1 LKHQIIRNMKILNVA
16 VAGLGRIGKIHLKNL
31 VRNFPEIKV
40 VAVMDV
46 LDESRAIAEE
56 HGVPVFVLTY
66 EELLA
71 VPDLDAVVICS
82 PTDTH
87 ADYVVKAANAGKQI
101 FCEKPLDLSLER
113 VQEVLEI
120 VKASGVKLM
129 LGFNRRFDPEF
140 KRIREL
146 VENGSIGDPRILKI
160 TSRDP
165 GPPPISYI
173 KVSGGMF
180 LDMTIHDF
188 DMARFIAG
196 KKVKEVFAK
205 ASVKVDPEIGQAG
218 DVDTAVILL
227 TFDDDSVA
235 VIDNCRE
242 AAYGYDQR
250 LEVFGSKGMAQAEN
264 NFPNSHK
271 LFTSSGV
278 SGDLPLHFFLERYD
292 ASYNQEIRE
301 FIDALVSG
309 HEVPA
314 GGEDGLISLAIGQA
328 AKKSVVENRPVLLS
342 EILDPTQTK
351 KI

>member
-1 LKHQIIRNMKILNVA
+1 METINVA

-31 VRNFPEIKV
+31 TRNFSEIKV
-40 VAVMDV
+40 VAAMDV
-46 LDESRAIAEE
+46 FDESKAVADEFD
-56 HGVPVFVLTY
+56 VPIYVKSFD
-66 EELLA
+66 ELLA

-87 ADYVVKAANAGKQI
+87 ADYVVKAARAGVQV

-120 VKASGVKLM
+120 VKKEGVHLM

-140 KRIREL
+140 MKIRQL
-146 VENGSIGDPRILKI
+146 VVDDAVGDPQVIKI

-165 GPPPISYI
+165 GPPPVSYI

-188 DMARFIAG
+188 DMARYISG
-196 KKVKEVFAK
+196 KEVKEVYAK
-205 ASVKVDPEIGQAG
+205 ATVKVDPEIAQAG
-218 DVDTAVILL
+218 DVDTAVITL
-227 TFDDDSVA
+227 TFEDDSMA
-235 VIDNCRE
+235 VIDNCRK

-250 LEVFGSKGMAQAEN
+250 LEVFGSKGMAQNEN
-264 NFPNSHK
+264 NFPNMHK
-271 LFTSSGV
+271 LYTESGV

-301 FIDALVSG
+301 FIDALISG
-309 HEVPA
+309 DPMPVD
-314 GGEDGLISLAIGQA
+314 GNDGLISIAIGLA
-328 AKKSVVENRPVLLS
+328 AKKSVKEDRPVQMT
-342 EILDPTQTK
+342 EIIT
-351 KI
+351 

>member
-1 LKHQIIRNMKILNVA
+1 METLNVA

-31 VRNFPEIKV
+31 ARNFSEIRV

-46 LDESRAIAEE
+46 AGESKALADEFS
-56 HGVPVFVLTY
+56 VPEFVRTFK
-66 EELLA
+66 ELLA

-87 ADYVVKAANAGKQI
+87 ADYVIQAARAGKQI

-113 VQEVLEI
+113 VKEVLTV
-120 VKASGVKLM
+120 VKESGVRLM

-140 KRIREL
+140 RKIRTL
-146 VENGSIGDPRILKI
+146 VENGSVGDPQIIKI

-173 KVSGGMF
+173 KSSGGMF

-188 DMARFIAG
+188 DMARFISG
-196 KKVKEVFAK
+196 KKVKDVFAR
-205 ASVKVDPEIGQAG
+205 ATVKVDPEIGKAG

-227 TFDDDSVA
+227 TFEDNSMA
-235 VIDNCRE
+235 IIDNCRK

-250 LEVFGSKGMAQAEN
+250 LEVFGDRGMAMAEN
-264 NFPNSHK
+264 NFPNNHK
-271 LFTSSGV
+271 LYTEDGV

-292 ASYNQEIRE
+292 GAYMQEIRE
-301 FIDALVSG
+301 FVDALVSG
-309 HEVPA
+309 SDMPVD
-314 GGEDGLISLAIGQA
+314 GEDGLISIAIGLA
-328 AKKSVVENRPVLLS
+328 AKKSLKENRPVLLT
-342 EILDPTQTK
+342 EILS
-351 KI
+351 